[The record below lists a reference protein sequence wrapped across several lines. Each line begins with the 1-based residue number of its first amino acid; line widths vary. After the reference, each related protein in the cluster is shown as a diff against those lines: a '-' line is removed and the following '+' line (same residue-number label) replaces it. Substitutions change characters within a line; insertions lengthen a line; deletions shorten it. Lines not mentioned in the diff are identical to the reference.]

1 MELPYYQLIR
11 VLAPNLAAGNPVIAK
26 HASIVPHCAETLPIW
41 CVRPALR
48 RAWTNL
54 FISQDQVAKI
64 IADDRVQGA
73 ALTGSEKAG
82 SVVAAQAAKHIKK
95 STLELGG
102 NDVFV
107 VLDDAD
113 LERAVKIGVQARLNN
128 AGQVYRCQALYP
140 ARKYRGCV
148 PDKI

>member
-1 MELPYYQLIR
+1 MRQT
-11 VLAPNLAAGNPVIAK
+11 AAGNPVIAK
-26 HASIVPHCAETLPIW
+26 HASIVPHCAETFAHL
-41 CVRPALR
+41 VREAGAPEG
-48 RAWTNL
+48 AWTNL
-54 FISQDQVAKI
+54 FISRDQVAKI

-128 AGQVYRCQALYP
+128 AGGVYRCQALYP